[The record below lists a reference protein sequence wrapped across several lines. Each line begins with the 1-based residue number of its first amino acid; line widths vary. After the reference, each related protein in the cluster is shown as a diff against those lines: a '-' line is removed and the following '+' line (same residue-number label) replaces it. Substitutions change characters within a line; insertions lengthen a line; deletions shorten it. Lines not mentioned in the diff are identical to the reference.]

1 MTTLRSDKTLN
12 YLVEL
17 LDLVVREQVGESLAD
32 TMQTI
37 RRLAIERRA
46 GLPDAEGRLVQTLK
60 TLDSNELRAVIRWLS
75 LFFDLANAAEERTRI
90 EVLNER
96 DHQARLQKVPRGESI
111 ASAVSELAE
120 QGLTASEMQ
129 RWLDRLKIE
138 PVFTAHPSEAK
149 RRTTRQLL
157 RRIRQLLP
165 EIGADTP
172 IDVEPEIV
180 ADLTVLWQSDLI
192 RPERPPVMSEVSR
205 GLYFAST
212 LWDVVPRVYQE
223 LRGAL
228 RDSYPNHHFEIPR
241 FLSFGSWIGGDRDGH
256 PFVTADITRQTFGR
270 LRRAALEGHL
280 EMCRHL
286 RNQIVMS
293 DQQIPSEPKLR
304 ETIEGCYQQWPDL
317 QQAIASISIQET
329 YRRYLGMLEYRLLKT
344 LDSIDTESLAAGAY
358 RSIDEFREELEQ
370 FRASIAENR
379 GERIA
384 AQYLQPWIDLVQTF
398 GFHFAALDVRQN
410 SVTHRN
416 CLEEVLGLQGIG
428 ELGEADT
435 NAVPPSID
443 ATKLGEEAAEVFRT
457 FMLLAEAYESWGHE
471 AIGGYII
478 SMTHSAD
485 DVQTVLWLWRTAW
498 RQCHGADKEL
508 PGLPIIPLFE
518 TIDDLRNSAAILD
531 ELLTDDRYRN
541 YLTSTGQKQ
550 QIVMV
555 GYSDST
561 KDGGYLTACWEL
573 HQGQAQLAEIA
584 EKHHIQ
590 LTIFHGRGGALGR
603 GGGPAAR
610 AIRSL
615 PQNAVDGRLRVTD
628 QGEVLS
634 ERYDDPVIA
643 HRHLEQVLNATLMV
657 SAGTKETPD
666 PLWSTIMD
674 RLSVSSLKKYRGLIE
689 HPGFLDY
696 FDHATPIS
704 EIENLPIGSR
714 PSRRR
719 GQRRQLSDLRA
730 IPWTFAWTQSRH
742 LLPAWYGMGTAIRE
756 FVDQDESTWSHIRA
770 MYQQWPVFRALIDNA
785 ELALTKAD
793 MEIAREYASLAPKES
808 SAEVW
813 DMISAEFE
821 LSRGAVLMIKDSP
834 ELLAD
839 VEWLKTSVRSRNPYV
854 DPLNIAQ
861 IILLER
867 IRANDAGNDDLTQL
881 VRLSIQGIASGLRTT
896 G

>member
-46 GLPDAEGRLVQTLK
+46 GLPDAEGRLVETLK
-60 TLDSNELRAVIRWLS
+60 TLESDELRAVIRWLS

-96 DHQARLQKVPRGESI
+96 DHQSRSQRVPRGESI
-111 ASAVSELAE
+111 AAAVSELAE
-120 QGLTASEMQ
+120 QGLSASEMQ

-165 EIGADTP
+165 EIGADAP
-172 IDVEPEIV
+172 VDVEPEIV

-280 EMCRHL
+280 EVCRDL

-293 DQQIPSEPKLR
+293 DQLIPSAPGLRAKLDSCC
-304 ETIEGCYQQWPDL
+304 EQWPAL
-317 QQAIASISIQET
+317 QDAIAAISKSET
-329 YRRYLGMLEYRLLKT
+329 YRRYLGMLQYRLGMT
-344 LDSIDTESLAAGAY
+344 LESIESDSLAAGAY
-358 RSIDEFREELEQ
+358 ESVDEFREELRQLRE
-370 FRASIAENR
+370 SIAENR

-384 AQYLQPWIDLVQTF
+384 HQYLQPWIDLVQTF

-416 CLEEVLGLQGIG
+416 CLEEVLALQGISEPQG
-428 ELGEADT
+428 QPAT
-435 NAVPPSID
+435 ID
-443 ATKLGEEAAEVFRT
+443 AGRLGEEAAEVFRT
-457 FMLLAEAYESWGHE
+457 FMLLAEAYDSWGHE

-478 SMTHSAD
+478 SMTHSAA
-485 DVQTVLWLWRTAW
+485 DVLTVLWLWQTAW
-498 RQCHGADKEL
+498 RQCHGDDKDV
-508 PGLPIIPLFE
+508 PALPIIPLFE
-518 TIDDLRNSAAILD
+518 TIDDLRNSASILD
-531 ELLTDDRYRN
+531 ELMTDEQYRQ
-541 YLTSTGQKQ
+541 YLTETGQKQ

-573 HQGQAQLAEIA
+573 HQGQAQLAETA

-615 PQNAVDGRLRVTD
+615 PQNAVGGRLRVTD

-666 PLWSTIMD
+666 PIWSTIMD
-674 RLSVSSLKKYRGLIE
+674 RLSVASLKKYRELIE
-689 HPGFLDY
+689 HPGFLSY

-704 EIENLPIGSR
+704 EIETLPIGSR

-719 GQRRQLSDLRA
+719 GQQRALSDLRA

-756 FVDQDESTWSHIRA
+756 FVDADESTWSHIRA
-770 MYQQWPVFRALIDNA
+770 MYVQWPVFRALIDNA

-808 SAEVW
+808 GSEVW

-821 LSRGAVLMIKDSP
+821 LSRGAVLMVKDSP

-839 VEWLKTSVRSRNPYV
+839 IDWLKTSVRSRNPYV

-867 IRANDAGNDDLTQL
+867 IRANDVENDELTQL